1 MRRDLVELLVKETIE
16 NPPKIDLPTPWRVE
30 LTPEEM
36 EYADQLLKEES
47 DKLTEWAEPVIM

>member
-1 MRRDLVELLVKETIE
+1 MRRELVQQLVKEVIE
-16 NPPKIDLPTPWRVE
+16 NPSKIDLPTPWRVK

-47 DKLTEWAEPVIM
+47 DKLTDWPEPVIM